1 MCANYLFQR
10 FVIFKA
16 NKQTKICK
24 TNRYQYLNEISIQAV
39 QITCKIFFDIIFAAL
54 FCKLQKYHYIF
65 CYVNNFIFYLVR
77 YILKKIK
84 LEIELIHFSKNLF
97 NIKCKRIRRIEVLF
111 LTQNVFW
118 YFYDSDIWRH
128 KFIAFFAHIE

>member
-65 CYVNNFIFYLVR
+65 CYVNNFIFYLPIDD
-77 YILKKIK
+77 ILKKIK

-118 YFYDSDIWRH
+118 
-128 KFIAFFAHIE
+128 